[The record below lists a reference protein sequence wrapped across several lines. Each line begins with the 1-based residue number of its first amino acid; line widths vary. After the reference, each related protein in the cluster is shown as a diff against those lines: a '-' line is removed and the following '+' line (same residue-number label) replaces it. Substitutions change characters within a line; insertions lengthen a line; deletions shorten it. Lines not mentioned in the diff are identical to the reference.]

1 MHISIIEDDRLFA
14 KICPATAYH
23 LHYTKRLS
31 INNNAWSSIA
41 VSAASAAS
49 ARRVRTYLLM

>member
-41 VSAASAAS
+41 VSAASA
-49 ARRVRTYLLM
+49 RRVRTYLLM